1 MAEVKRQRGAYRSPL
16 WIDSFCGGSVCLDFV
31 NTVEW
36 IKTPK
41 AEERLT
47 DYQALLTWSR
57 ARATLAGTA
66 VDRLET
72 LALAEP
78 IAAQTAF
85 QDALSF
91 RDELRALLHRLEAG
105 EAPET
110 TALNKRLT
118 GLPPMPPLILLGDG
132 YQHDLPGHDLAEP
145 LWPVLWSLSAL
156 LTSEDAGRLGT
167 CGGQACGYL
176 FIDLSRNR
184 SRRWCTSEGCG
195 NRERVRRAYKPQGL
209 KQPKGR

>member
-47 DYQALLTWSR
+47 DYLALLTWSR

-72 LALAEP
+72 LAKADPAAAE
-78 IAAQTAF
+78 AVF
-85 QDALSF
+85 QDALGF
-91 RDELRALLHRLEAG
+91 REELRALLHRLEAG
-105 EAPET
+105 EAPEIT
-110 TALNKRLT
+110 SLNQRLT
-118 GLPPMPPLILLGDG
+118 SLPPLPPLSLSEGG
-132 YQHDLPGHDLAEP
+132 YQHDLPGRDLAEP

-156 LTSEDAGRLGT
+156 LISDDAGRLGS

-176 FIDLSRNR
+176 FIDLSRNH

-195 NRERVRRAYKPQGL
+195 NRERVRRAYKAQ
-209 KQPKGR
+209 KA